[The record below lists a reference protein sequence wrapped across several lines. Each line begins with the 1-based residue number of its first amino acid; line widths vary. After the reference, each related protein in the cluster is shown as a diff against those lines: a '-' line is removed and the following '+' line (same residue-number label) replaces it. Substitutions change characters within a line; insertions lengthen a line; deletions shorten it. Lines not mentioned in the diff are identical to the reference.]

1 MDVSVSTHQDGGL
14 PIDLTDRVRAL
25 DGVDAVAP
33 LSVADLTLPDGRAL
47 TVYGTDVPAVRATL
61 RTDIDL
67 PGNRQ
72 LLLPADDRTGL
83 GLESGAMVMLAGN
96 AARGEFTVGDSGELP
111 AMVEQRALGTLSSQV
126 STEQLWI
133 RLVDGL
139 SDDDQRAVRDEI
151 ASLAEQLAPGS
162 DVGGSL
168 LMRATLDTVLDTLL
182 MIVAGLLSVAV
193 VIALIGVGNTMALSV
208 LERRRESG
216 LLRAVGLTRAGLR
229 SLLLWEAV
237 LIAGVASALGVVLG
251 LAFGI
256 TGSASVFG
264 FDDLELGTLPWLTLL
279 LIVLGGGIA
288 GVVAAILPARRA
300 ARTAPVAALA

>member
-1 MDVSVSTHQDGGL
+1 M
-14 PIDLTDRVRAL
+14 
-25 DGVDAVAP
+25 
-33 LSVADLTLPDGRAL
+33 
-47 TVYGTDVPAVRATL
+47 
-61 RTDIDL
+61 
-67 PGNRQ
+67 
-72 LLLPADDRTGL
+72 
-83 GLESGAMVMLAGN
+83 
-96 AARGEFTVGDSGELP
+96 GDSGELP

-256 TGSASVFG
+256 T
-264 FDDLELGTLPWLTLL
+264 DP
-279 LIVLGGGIA
+279 
-288 GVVAAILPARRA
+288 RRCSDSTTSNSGPC
-300 ARTAPVAALA
+300 RG

>member
-1 MDVSVSTHQDGGL
+1 
-14 PIDLTDRVRAL
+14 
-25 DGVDAVAP
+25 
-33 LSVADLTLPDGRAL
+33 
-47 TVYGTDVPAVRATL
+47 
-61 RTDIDL
+61 
-67 PGNRQ
+67 
-72 LLLPADDRTGL
+72 
-83 GLESGAMVMLAGN
+83 MLAGN